1 MISYNQVLKE
11 IERQVQRARQTNQES
26 TIREALAA
34 VRSLAEVALSED
46 GGQAEKVVPR
56 NIETIHVPP
65 QVTQAMPVQSL
76 SSLEATPIEEE
87 DGANG
92 KSLFDF

>member
-1 MISYNQVLKE
+1 MISYQQVLKE

-34 VRSLAEVALSED
+34 VRSLSEVALSGD
-46 GGQAEKVVPR
+46 GEPSEQVVMPKR
-56 NIETIHVPP
+56 VEMP
-65 QVTQAMPVQSL
+65 QMTQPTPVQSL
-76 SSLEATPIEEE
+76 SSLESTPLEEA

>member
-11 IERQVQRARQTNQES
+11 IERQVERARQTNQES

-34 VRSLAEVALSED
+34 VRSLAEVALSEEER
-46 GGQAEKVVPR
+46 QYEKNVSR
-56 NIETIHVPP
+56 NIETI
-65 QVTQAMPVQSL
+65 QAMPQIPQAIPVQSL
-76 SSLEATPIEEE
+76 SSLESKPLVEE

-92 KSLFDF
+92 QSLFDF